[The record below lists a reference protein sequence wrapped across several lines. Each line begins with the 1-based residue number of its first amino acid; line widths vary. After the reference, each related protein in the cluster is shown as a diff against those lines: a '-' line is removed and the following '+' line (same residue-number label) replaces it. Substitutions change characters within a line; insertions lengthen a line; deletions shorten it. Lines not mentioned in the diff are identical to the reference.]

1 MGKAFGIGEGVRD
14 LRMGDLPGVR
24 RILEGRIRAPETGEV
39 VASEVEE
46 VLGRMGRALERR
58 SPARFLVAV
67 APGGE
72 IVGVVGMR
80 PLAPVMGAFARGERP
95 VEMVHAF
102 VAPDLARRGY
112 GSALV
117 AALEE
122 TARQHGHDEVLLNSG
137 PRYAGSGWGFFDR
150 QPGYERRGVLR
161 DHYGPGQDAPVWG
174 KRL

>member
-1 MGKAFGIGEGVRD
+1 MGKAFRKTRVVRD
-14 LRMGDLPGVR
+14 LRAGDLPGVHQ
-24 RILEGRIRAPETGEV
+24 ILEGRIRAPETGEV
-39 VASEVEE
+39 LTSEVAN
-46 VLGRMGRALERR
+46 VLEGMRRALERR
-58 SPARFLVAV
+58 SPTRFLVAV

-72 IVGVVGMR
+72 VVGVVGVR
-80 PLAPVMGAFARGERP
+80 PLAPVMAAFARGEHP

-102 VAPDLARRGY
+102 VAANLERSGL

-117 AALEE
+117 TALEE
-122 TARQHGHDEVLLNSG
+122 RARQDGHDEVLLNSG
-137 PRYAGSGWGFFDR
+137 PRYAASGWGFFDR